1 MFNAYKRF
9 FAFAGKQK
17 KTWYKGM
24 GYELLRSI
32 FEAIQFIA
40 LLVVLRALV
49 EQNVTGETALA
60 ALGVMLVSVT
70 GAAVF
75 WYLAHNS
82 EGQANYHMC
91 EEKRI
96 RIGERKLSGVTG
108 IESIDCGWGGIVV
121 TLAYPFPGREIADF
135 KSHSGNR
142 NDIAAFSIFFNDFN
156 FCGKNCIVDYKRI
169 SFFIF

>member
-49 EQNVTGETALA
+49 EQNVTGETRRR
-60 ALGVMLVSVT
+60 MRPHP
-70 GAAVF
+70 GARGKRRADG
-75 WYLAHNS
+75 
-82 EGQANYHMC
+82 EGIH
-91 EEKRI
+91 
-96 RIGERKLSGVTG
+96 
-108 IESIDCGWGGIVV
+108 
-121 TLAYPFPGREIADF
+121 
-135 KSHSGNR
+135 
-142 NDIAAFSIFFNDFN
+142 
-156 FCGKNCIVDYKRI
+156 
-169 SFFIF
+169 

>member
-82 EGQANYHMC
+82 EGQANYH
-91 EEKRI
+91 
-96 RIGERKLSGVTG
+96 G
-108 IESIDCGWGGIVV
+108 I
-121 TLAYPFPGREIADF
+121 YADF
-135 KSHSGNR
+135 VQSRKKAESWS
-142 NDIAAFSIFFNDFN
+142 IAGEGAL
-156 FCGKNCIVDYKRI
+156 GVGV
-169 SFFIF
+169 

>member
-96 RIGERKLSGVTG
+96 RIGERMKYMPMGYFNHVQSIRRKLNLGKDS
-108 IESIDCGWGGIVV
+108 SIR
-121 TLAYPFPGREIADF
+121 LR
-135 KSHSGNR
+135 
-142 NDIAAFSIFFNDFN
+142 
-156 FCGKNCIVDYKRI
+156 CIRDVGYSLETK
-169 SFFIF
+169 

>member
-60 ALGVMLVSVT
+60 GKPPPFGKV
-70 GAAVF
+70 
-75 WYLAHNS
+75 YLLKWWK
-82 EGQANYHMC
+82 C
-91 EEKRI
+91 
-96 RIGERKLSGVTG
+96 RKIYV
-108 IESIDCGWGGIVV
+108 
-121 TLAYPFPGREIADF
+121 
-135 KSHSGNR
+135 KM
-142 NDIAAFSIFFNDFN
+142 
-156 FCGKNCIVDYKRI
+156 
-169 SFFIF
+169 

>member
-49 EQNVTGETALA
+49 EQNVTGRNSIGRTGRHA
-60 ALGVMLVSVT
+60 GQCNRRCGFLVS
-70 GAAVF
+70 GP
-75 WYLAHNS
+75 
-82 EGQANYHMC
+82 QQ
-91 EEKRI
+91 
-96 RIGERKLSGVTG
+96 
-108 IESIDCGWGGIVV
+108 
-121 TLAYPFPGREIADF
+121 
-135 KSHSGNR
+135 
-142 NDIAAFSIFFNDFN
+142 
-156 FCGKNCIVDYKRI
+156 
-169 SFFIF
+169 